1 VAICSIGSGPRD
13 DGHYSDR
20 LLAHRSE
27 RVASI
32 PFLISITS
40 RSLAVLLL
48 SLGLLAGCAS
58 NSDRTERSDTYT
70 VKRGDTLSAIA
81 SRHKLDYKDL
91 ARWNRIG
98 RDYVIHPGQKLR
110 LHPPARNATS
120 SPPRASAP
128 KTVGPK
134 NARIASAP
142 PKARPTP
149 KPPKP
154 KPKPKPASP
163 PRQAVI
169 PAGPPPKWQWPVSDG
184 KATLTSRPN
193 GGNGL
198 TIVGTLGEDIRSAG
212 GGRVVY
218 TGSGLLGYG
227 QLIII
232 KHNETYLS
240 AYGHL
245 QSVLIKEGDTVSA
258 GQRIATMG
266 NGPQG
271 SPLLYFEIRV
281 NGTPRNPLALLP
293 QR

>member
-1 VAICSIGSGPRD
+1 MT
-13 DGHYSDR
+13 
-20 LLAHRSE
+20 
-27 RVASI
+27 
-32 PFLISITS
+32 SITL
-40 RSLAVLLL
+40 RSIALLCF

-58 NSDRTERSDTYT
+58 NSERAASSGTYT

-81 SRHKLDYKDL
+81 RRYKLDYRDL

-98 RDYVIHPGQKLR
+98 RNYVIHPGQTLR
-110 LHPPARNATS
+110 LSPPARS
-120 SPPRASAP
+120 ASAP
-128 KTVGPK
+128 APARAAAPKPAVRKSVGPK
-134 NARIASAP
+134 GAKVATAP
-142 PKARPTP
+142 PKARPPTP
-149 KPPKP
+149 KAKSKP
-154 KPKPKPASP
+154 KPKPPAP
-163 PRQAVI
+163 PRQSAI

-184 KATLTSRPN
+184 TATLTSRPN
-193 GGNGL
+193 GGQGL
-198 TIVGTLGEDIRSAG
+198 TIVGTLGEDIRAAG

-245 QSVLIKEGDTVSA
+245 QSVAIKEGDTVVA

-281 NGTPRNPLALLP
+281 NGTPGNPLALLP

>member
-1 VAICSIGSGPRD
+1 VTSII
-13 DGHYSDR
+13 
-20 LLAHRSE
+20 L
-27 RVASI
+27 
-32 PFLISITS
+32 
-40 RSLAVLLL
+40 RSLALLCF

-58 NSDRTERSDTYT
+58 NSDRDAGGRTYT

-81 SRHKLDYKDL
+81 SRYKLNYKDL
-91 ARWNRIG
+91 ARWNQIG
-98 RDYVIHPGQKLR
+98 RDYVIHPGQTLR
-110 LHPPARNATS
+110 LYPSTREAAAAAPV
-120 SPPRASAP
+120 RAAAPKSAAP
-128 KTVGPK
+128 KTSTRKTAAPKTFGPK
-134 NARIASAP
+134 ATRIASAP
-142 PKARPTP
+142 AKARPTP
-149 KPPKP
+149 TPTPKPNTKPP
-154 KPKPKPASP
+154 AP
-163 PRQAVI
+163 PRQSVI

-184 KATLTSRPN
+184 TATLTSRPN
-193 GGNGL
+193 GGHGL
-198 TIVGTLGEDIRSAG
+198 TIVGTLGEDIRAAS

-232 KHNETYLS
+232 KHNESYLS

-245 QSVLIKEGDTVSA
+245 QSVAVKESDTVAA

-281 NGTPRNPLALLP
+281 NGTPSNPLALLP

>member
-1 VAICSIGSGPRD
+1 MVSIIWRSFA
-13 DGHYSDR
+13 
-20 LLAHRSE
+20 LLF
-27 RVASI
+27 I
-32 PFLISITS
+32 
-40 RSLAVLLL
+40 

-58 NSDRTERSDTYT
+58 NSDRDEAGRTYT

-81 SRHKLDYKDL
+81 RRHNLDYKEL

-98 RDYVIHPGQKLR
+98 RDYVIHPGQTLR
-110 LHPPARNATS
+110 LSPPTRSASSSAAAPARA
-120 SPPRASAP
+120 AAP
-128 KTVGPK
+128 KKPVVRKSVGPK
-134 NARIASAP
+134 GARVAAA
-142 PKARPTP
+142 PKARPAAP
-149 KPPKP
+149 KAKANSKP
-154 KPKPKPASP
+154 KTKAPPP

-184 KATLTSRPN
+184 TATLTSRPN
-193 GGNGL
+193 GGQGL
-198 TIVGTLGEDIRSAG
+198 TIVGTLGEDIRAAG

-218 TGSGLLGYG
+218 TGTGLLGYG

-232 KHNETYLS
+232 KHSEAYLS

-245 QSVLIKEGDTVSA
+245 QSVAIKEGDTVAA

-281 NGTPRNPLALLP
+281 NGTPGNPLALLP

>member
-1 VAICSIGSGPRD
+1 VTSIILRVLA
-13 DGHYSDR
+13 
-20 LLAHRSE
+20 LLF
-27 RVASI
+27 I
-32 PFLISITS
+32 
-40 RSLAVLLL
+40 

-58 NSDRTERSDTYT
+58 NSDRTDKSGTYT

-81 SRHKLDYKDL
+81 RRFNLDYKDL
-91 ARWNRIG
+91 ARWNQIG
-98 RDYVIHPGQKLR
+98 RDYVIHPGQSLR
-110 LHPPARNATS
+110 LYPSTRSASASAPARAKA
-120 SPPRASAP
+120 PKAAVP

-134 NARIASAP
+134 NSKIASAP
-142 PKARPTP
+142 KARPPTTTSKT
-149 KPPKP
+149 KPTAKA
-154 KPKPKPASP
+154 KPAP
-163 PRQAVI
+163 PRQPVI

-184 KATLTSRPN
+184 TATLTSRPN
-193 GGNGL
+193 GGHGL
-198 TIVGTLGEDIRSAG
+198 TIAGTLGEDIRAAG

-227 QLIII
+227 QLVII

-245 QSVLIKEGDTVSA
+245 QSVLIKEGDSVAA

-271 SPLLYFEIRV
+271 SPLLYFEIRI
-281 NGTPRNPLALLP
+281 NGTPSNPLALLP